1 MKADRLVFL
10 PGASGNQQF
19 WQPVSAR
26 LAHPAARSF
35 MGWPGFGGLPDDPR
49 VTGIDDLVQR
59 VLDEIGTRS
68 VDLLAQSMGG
78 LIALSVALERPAQVQ
93 HLVLSVTSGGLDLA
107 QFGAADWR
115 PGFRAA
121 YPSVPI
127 WFEKARVDL
136 SARLPTLHVPV
147 LLLWG
152 DADPIS
158 PVAVGERLAELL
170 PCAKL
175 VVFAAGTH
183 DVVSDRADEVAPHIE
198 AHLSS

>member
-1 MKADRLVFL
+1 MTAERLIFM
-10 PGASGNQQF
+10 PGASGDVQF
-19 WQPVSAR
+19 WRPVSER

-35 MGWPGFGGLPDDPR
+35 MSWPGFGGVPHDPS
-49 VTGIDDLVQR
+49 VTGIPDLVSR
-59 VLDEIGTRS
+59 TLDAIGTQA

-78 LIALSVALERPAQVQ
+78 LIALCAALERPECVK

-107 QFGAADWR
+107 QFGAANWR
-115 PGFRAA
+115 PGFRAM
-121 YPSVPI
+121 YPSVPT
-127 WFEKARVDL
+127 WFEDARVDL

-152 DADPIS
+152 DADAIS
-158 PVAVGERLAELL
+158 PVSVGERLAELL

-183 DVVSDRADEVAPHIE
+183 DLVAERADDVAPYIE

>member
-1 MKADRLVFL
+1 LT
-10 PGASGNQQF
+10 
-19 WQPVSAR
+19 
-26 LAHPAARSF
+26 HPAARSF
-35 MGWPGFGGLPDDPR
+35 MGWPGFGGTPHDPR
-49 VTGIDDLVQR
+49 ITGIPDLVAR
-59 VLDEIGTRS
+59 VLDEIGTQS

-78 LIALSVALERPAQVQ
+78 LVALSVALARPERVK

-107 QFGAADWR
+107 QLGAANWR

-121 YPSVPI
+121 HPSVPT
-127 WFEKARVDL
+127 WFEDLRMDL

-158 PVAVGERLAELL
+158 PVRVGERLAELL

-183 DVVSDRADEVAPHIE
+183 DLVSERADEVAPYIE

>member
-1 MKADRLVFL
+1 MSVDRLIFM
-10 PGASGNQQF
+10 PGSSGDLQF
-19 WQPVSAR
+19 WEPVSQR
-26 LAHPAARSF
+26 LSHPAARSV
-35 MGWPGFGGLPDDPR
+35 MRWPGFGGVPHDSSIS
-49 VTGIDDLVQR
+49 GISGLVDR
-59 VLDEIGTRS
+59 VLDQIGAHT

-78 LIALSVALERPAQVQ
+78 LIALLVALARPERVK
-93 HLVLSVTSGGLDLA
+93 HLVLSVTSGGLDLS

-121 YPSVPI
+121 HPTVPT
-127 WFEKARVDL
+127 WFEDARVDL

-158 PVAVGERLAELL
+158 PVAVGKRLAELL

-183 DVVSDRADEVAPHIE
+183 DLVSERADEVAPYIE
-198 AHLSS
+198 AHLNS